1 MTQRID
7 ITGQR
12 FGRYVVQEYVANN
25 QWRCRCDCGVSKLVP
40 SVELRSGRRKSCGCL
55 RKEVAA
61 ESRTSHGYSGTPT
74 YETWLKM
81 RSRCANPTTSQ
92 YKHYGGR
99 GITVCKRWD
108 SFENFLSDMGERPIG
123 KTLDRID
130 VDGDYE
136 PTNCRWATQ
145 SEQMNNT
152 HRSVKYQGKPL
163 TEWSDETGIPYAK
176 LSYRFRRYGNL
187 RGGKEQ

>member
-7 ITGQR
+7 IKGQR

-25 QWRCRCDCGVSKLVP
+25 QWRCLCDCGVSKLVP

-55 RKEVAA
+55 RKEIAA
-61 ESRTSHGYSGTPT
+61 ENRTSHGYSGTPT

-81 RSRCANPTTSQ
+81 RSRCTSPSTAQ
-92 YKHYGGR
+92 FKHYGGR
-99 GITVCKRWD
+99 GITVCERWE
-108 SFENFLSDMGERPIG
+108 SFENFLADMGERPIG

-130 VDGDYE
+130 VDGNYE
-136 PTNCRWATQ
+136 PSNCRWATQ

-152 HRSVKYQGKPL
+152 HRSVKYQGKTL
-163 TEWSDETGIPYAK
+163 TEWSKELGVKYDT
-176 LSYRFRRYGNL
+176 LSYRL
-187 RGGKEQ
+187 RKHGSVFGRNK